1 MPDAAQLSEVLQG
14 PSEIAGAI
22 ADWMAAIGAINVSTD
37 SAELAD
43 AATATFSEARLIPAI
58 LRPGSRE
65 DVQACLRVANRH
77 GVPVYPISSGRNWGY
92 GSRLAAVSGCALM
105 DLRRMNRILDFSEE
119 LGYVTIEPGVTQRQ
133 LFGFLRERRSGLWM
147 DATGASPECSIVGN
161 TVERGFGHTPYSDHF
176 GHACG
181 IEAVLA
187 NGEVV
192 ETGFG
197 RFPGAHAAPLYHWG
211 VGPSIDG
218 LFSQSNLG
226 IVTRMSVWLMP
237 APEKVEAFFF
247 RCDDDGGLHALIEAL
262 RPLRLG
268 GVLRSAVHIGNDY
281 KVLAGIQQYP
291 WEEAGGRTPLPP
303 EVVRGMRRKL
313 NFGAWNGS
321 GALYGSARQ
330 IAEARRMVRAALRGR
345 VNKLQFLDERK
356 LRFAERFAKPYQMLT
371 GWDLSRTLA
380 LVKPVFK
387 LMQGVPTAQPLQSCY
402 WRKRGP
408 VPAEMNPDR
417 DRCGLL
423 WVAPILPLRGEDA
436 VRGSQIAIRTV
447 LDYGFEPAISL
458 TLLTERTIDS
468 VISISYD
475 RELPGEDQRARQ
487 CHDELLR
494 RLTASGY
501 YPYRL
506 GVQSMWL
513 MRQPSSYND
522 FLARLR
528 EAIDPG
534 HILAPGRYE
543 G

>member
-1 MPDAAQLSEVLQG
+1 MPDSFPPALGEALQAGPGAAIRE
-14 PSEIAGAI
+14 
-22 ADWMAAIGAINVSTD
+22 WTAAIGEANISVKAD
-37 SAELAD
+37 ELLAAG
-43 AATATFSEARLIPAI
+43 AATFAETRKIPAI

-65 DVQACLRVANRH
+65 EVQSCLRIANERRI
-77 GVPVYPISSGRNWGY
+77 PVYPISSGRNWGY
-92 GSRLAAVSGCALM
+92 GSRLPAADGCALL

-119 LGYVTIEPGVTQRQ
+119 LGYVTVEPGVTQGQ
-133 LFGFLRERRSGLWM
+133 LYAFLTERGSKLWM

-181 IEAVLA
+181 LEVVLA
-187 NGEVV
+187 NGQVV

-197 RFPGAHAAPLYHWG
+197 RFPGAPATPLYHWG

-226 IVTRMSVWLMP
+226 VVTRMSVWLMP
-237 APEKVEAFFF
+237 APESAQAFFF
-247 RCDDDGGLHALIEAL
+247 RCDDDNGLNALIEAL
-262 RPLRLG
+262 RPLRLNG
-268 GVLRSAVHIGNDY
+268 TLRSAVHIGNDY

-291 WEEAGGRTPLPP
+291 WEEAGGRTPLSPDI
-303 EVVRGMRRKL
+303 VRGLRKTL

-321 GALYGSARQ
+321 GALYGTPRQ
-330 IAEARRMVRAALRGR
+330 IAESRRMLRAALRSH
-345 VNKLQFLDERK
+345 VQKLEFLDNRK
-356 LRFAERFAKPYQMLT
+356 LRLAGRLARPYRMVT
-371 GWDLSRTLA
+371 GWDLTRVLE
-380 LVKPVFK
+380 LVKPVFG
-387 LMQGVPTAQPLQSCY
+387 LMQGVPTAQPLKSCY

-408 VPAEMNPDR
+408 VPEKMDPDR
-417 DRCGLL
+417 DRCGLM
-423 WVAPILPLRGEDA
+423 WIAPILPLRGDDA
-436 VRGSQIAIRTV
+436 VRGSGIAIRTV
-447 LDYGFEPAISL
+447 LEYGFEPAISL

-475 RELPGEDQRARQ
+475 RDVAGEDERARQ

-494 RLTASGY
+494 RLTEAGY

-506 GVQSMWL
+506 GIQSMWL
-513 MRQPSSYND
+513 MRQPNSYND
-522 FLARLR
+522 FLARVR
-528 EAIDPG
+528 EVFDPN

>member
-522 FLARLR
+522 FLARFR

-543 G
+543 A